1 MSHQFLLLS
10 FTDDDSDDED
20 EKGRMEPDVES
31 HQPHQSK
38 RNGKVSIPFNSIQFH
53 SFLISLLVFRT
64 FIFPN

>member
-1 MSHQFLLLS
+1 MLSLVFPLWMLLCFLMFHQFLLPS

-38 RNGKVSIPFNSIQFH
+38 RNGKVSIPFNFVH
-53 SFLISLLVFRT
+53 F
-64 FIFPN
+64 